1 MILRLKEI
9 SKSFNFKQVLSRIN
23 LKVDKHELVYLSGSN
38 GSGKTT
44 LLKVI
49 AGILNPESGSIYID
63 GIKLKKNS
71 YEYKTNIIYWGH
83 QPMVYPNLT
92 PMENLI
98 FFLKLRHQTIP
109 DDIDFLFEEIG
120 MINHKDK
127 PCYQL
132 SRGMFQKY
140 NLLKCSVS
148 KWSLALIDE
157 PLSGM
162 DDKGRDFF
170 LKLLKNWASN
180 KTVIFTSHQN
190 MELNELATTQF
201 SIVNKKLI
209 KI

>member
-1 MILRLKEI
+1 MILKLNKI
-9 SKSFNFKQVLSRIN
+9 NKSFDFKQVLNDVN
-23 LKVDKHELVYLSGSN
+23 LRVKKNELMYLSGFN

-49 AGILNPESGSIYID
+49 AGILNPESGSIFINES
-63 GIKLKKNS
+63 KLKKNS
-71 YEYKTNIIYWGH
+71 YEYKSKIIYWGH

-92 PMENLI
+92 PRENLS
-98 FFLKLRHQTIP
+98 FFLKLRSQAMP
-109 DDIDFLFEEIG
+109 DDIDTLFEEIG
-120 MINHKDK
+120 LIDYKDR
-127 PCYQL
+127 PCYKL

-140 NLLKCSVS
+140 NLLKCSVA

-157 PLSGM
+157 PMSGM
-162 DDKGRDFF
+162 DTNGREFF
-170 LKLLKNWASN
+170 LKLLKEWVSN

-190 MELNELATTQF
+190 TDLNKLATTHY